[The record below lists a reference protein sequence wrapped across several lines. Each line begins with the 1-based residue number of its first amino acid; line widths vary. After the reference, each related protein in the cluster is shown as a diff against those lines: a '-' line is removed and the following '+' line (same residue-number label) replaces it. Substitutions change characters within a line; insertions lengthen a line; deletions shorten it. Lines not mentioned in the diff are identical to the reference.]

1 MVFLK
6 KRWLYFLLPMLA
18 LFAVFAA
25 LQRPEPVQYITSP
38 VRYGN
43 IEQTVLASGTLNA
56 VNQVN
61 VGSQVSGQLKSL
73 KVALGDQVTKDQL
86 IAEIDPILQQYTLR
100 QAQASLD
107 SAKAQKQAK
116 QALLR
121 QYELA
126 YRRQQQMWQQDA
138 TSKAS
143 LEEAA
148 ATLDTTRAAINQLD
162 AEITSAQ
169 VSVDT
174 AKANLGYTRIT
185 APISGTVVS
194 IVTKE
199 GQTVAASQSV
209 PTIIKLANLDT
220 MTVKAEISEA
230 DVIHVKPGMSVWFTT
245 LGDPDKRYYATLR
258 AIEPASTSDSSD
270 DDSTSSNSSSSDSS
284 SSSSSAVYYNG
295 LFDIANPDHRLRVS
309 MTAQVTIVS
318 GEAKNVLLVPIAA
331 VDNNAQQQAVV
342 RVLEQGKVISKT
354 IQTGLKD
361 SLNIQVISGLKENE
375 QVILGDS
382 QSNADNTGNSGQ
394 MMPSPPGP

>member
-6 KRWLYFLLPMLA
+6 KRWLYFLLPLLA
-18 LFAVFAA
+18 LFAVFAV
-25 LQRPEPVQYITSP
+25 LQRPAPVQYITSP

-138 TSKAS
+138 TSRAS

-148 ATLDTTRAAINQLD
+148 ATLDTTQAAINQLD

-185 APISGTVVS
+185 APISGTVVA

-230 DVIHVKPGMSVWFTT
+230 DVIHVKPGMRVWFTT
-245 LGDPDKRYYATLR
+245 LGDPDKRYHATLR
-258 AIEPASTSDSSD
+258 AIEPASTSSSD
-270 DDSTSSNSSSSDSS
+270 DDNSSSSSSSSDSS

-295 LFDIANPDHRLRVS
+295 LFDIANPDHKLRVS

-331 VDNNAQQQAVV
+331 VENNAQQQSTV
-342 RVLEQGKVISKT
+342 RVLEQGKVISKI

-361 SLNIQVISGLKENE
+361 SLNIQIISGLKEKE

-382 QSNADNTGNSGQ
+382 QSSTDNAGNSGQ
-394 MMPSPPGP
+394 MMPPPGP

>member
-6 KRWLYFLLPMLA
+6 KRWLYFLLPLLA
-18 LFAVFAA
+18 LFAVFAV
-25 LQRPEPVQYITSP
+25 LQRPAPVQYITSP

-138 TSKAS
+138 TSRAS

-148 ATLDTTRAAINQLD
+148 ATLDTTQAAINQLD

-185 APISGTVVS
+185 APISGTVVA

-245 LGDPDKRYYATLR
+245 LGDPDKRYHATLR
-258 AIEPASTSDSSD
+258 AIEPASTSSSD
-270 DDSTSSNSSSSDSS
+270 DDNSSSSSSSSDSS

-295 LFDIANPDHRLRVS
+295 LFDIANMDHKLRVS
-309 MTAQVTIVS
+309 MTAQVTIVF

-331 VDNNAQQQAVV
+331 VENNAQQQSTV
-342 RVLEQGKVISKT
+342 RVLEQGKVISKI

-361 SLNIQVISGLKENE
+361 SLNIQIISGLKEKE

-382 QSNADNTGNSGQ
+382 QSSTDNAGNSGQ
-394 MMPSPPGP
+394 MMPPPGP

>member
-6 KRWLYFLLPMLA
+6 KRWLYFLLPLLA
-18 LFAVFAA
+18 LFAVFAV
-25 LQRPEPVQYITSP
+25 LQRPAPVQYITSP

-138 TSKAS
+138 TSRAS

-148 ATLDTTRAAINQLD
+148 ATLDTTQAAINQLD

-185 APISGTVVS
+185 APISGTVVA

-245 LGDPDKRYYATLR
+245 LGDPDKRYHATLR
-258 AIEPASTSDSSD
+258 AIEPASTSSSD
-270 DDSTSSNSSSSDSS
+270 DDNSSSSSSSSDSS

-295 LFDIANPDHRLRVS
+295 LFDIANPDHKLRVS

-331 VDNNAQQQAVV
+331 VENNAQQQSTV
-342 RVLEQGKVISKT
+342 RVLEQGKVISKI

-361 SLNIQVISGLKENE
+361 SLNIQIISGLKEKE

-382 QSNADNTGNSGQ
+382 QSSTDNAGNSGQ
-394 MMPSPPGP
+394 MMPPPGP

>member
-1 MVFLK
+1 VVFLK

-270 DDSTSSNSSSSDSS
+270 DDSTSSSSSSSDSS

-331 VDNNAQQQAVV
+331 VDNNVQQQAVV

-375 QVILGDS
+375 QVILGDG

-394 MMPSPPGP
+394 MMPFPPGP

>member
-6 KRWLYFLLPMLA
+6 KRWLYFLLPLLA
-18 LFAVFAA
+18 LFAVFAV
-25 LQRPEPVQYITSP
+25 LQRPAPVQYITSP

-116 QALLR
+116 QALFH

-148 ATLDTTRAAINQLD
+148 ATLDTTQAAINQLD

-185 APISGTVVS
+185 APISGTVVA

-245 LGDPDKRYYATLR
+245 LGDPDKRYHATLR

-270 DDSTSSNSSSSDSS
+270 DDSSSSSSSSSDSS
-284 SSSSSAVYYNG
+284 SSSSSVVYYNG
-295 LFDIANPDHRLRVS
+295 LFDIANPDHKLRVS

-331 VDNNAQQQAVV
+331 VENNAQQQSTV
-342 RVLEQGKVISKT
+342 RVLEQGKVISKI

-361 SLNIQVISGLKENE
+361 NLNIQVISGLKENE

-382 QSNADNTGNSGQ
+382 QSSTDNTSNSGQ
-394 MMPSPPGP
+394 MMPPPGP

>member
-6 KRWLYFLLPMLA
+6 KRWLYFLLPLLA
-18 LFAVFAA
+18 LFAVFAV
-25 LQRPEPVQYITSP
+25 LQRPAPVQYITSP

-138 TSKAS
+138 TSRAS

-148 ATLDTTRAAINQLD
+148 ATLDTTQAAINQLD

-185 APISGTVVS
+185 APISGTVVA

-245 LGDPDKRYYATLR
+245 LGDPDKRYHATLR
-258 AIEPASTSDSSD
+258 AIEPASTSSSD
-270 DDSTSSNSSSSDSS
+270 DDNSSSSSSSSDSS

-295 LFDIANPDHRLRVS
+295 LFDIANMDHKLRVS
-309 MTAQVTIVS
+309 MTAQVTIVF

-331 VDNNAQQQAVV
+331 VENNAQQQSTV
-342 RVLEQGKVISKT
+342 RVLEQGKVISKI

-361 SLNIQVISGLKENE
+361 SLNIQIISGLKENE

-382 QSNADNTGNSGQ
+382 QSSTDNAGNSGQ
-394 MMPSPPGP
+394 MMPPPGP

>member
-6 KRWLYFLLPMLA
+6 KRWLYFLLPLLA
-18 LFAVFAA
+18 LFAVFAV
-25 LQRPEPVQYITSP
+25 LQRQAPVQYITSP

-138 TSKAS
+138 TSRAS

-148 ATLDTTRAAINQLD
+148 ATLDTTQAAINQLD

-185 APISGTVVS
+185 APISGTVVA

-245 LGDPDKRYYATLR
+245 LGDPDKRYHATLR
-258 AIEPASTSDSSD
+258 AIEPASTSSSD
-270 DDSTSSNSSSSDSS
+270 DDNSSSSSSSSDSS

-295 LFDIANPDHRLRVS
+295 LFDIANMDHKLRVS
-309 MTAQVTIVS
+309 MTAQVTIVF

-331 VDNNAQQQAVV
+331 VENNAQQQSTV
-342 RVLEQGKVISKT
+342 RVLEQGKVISKI

-361 SLNIQVISGLKENE
+361 SLNIQIISGLKEKE

-382 QSNADNTGNSGQ
+382 QSSTDNAGNSGQ
-394 MMPSPPGP
+394 MMPPPGP

>member
-1 MVFLK
+1 MVLLK
-6 KRWLYFLLPMLA
+6 KRWLYFLLPLLA
-18 LFAVFAA
+18 MFAVFAV

-116 QALLR
+116 QALFH

-245 LGDPDKRYYATLR
+245 LGDPDKRYHATLR

-270 DDSTSSNSSSSDSS
+270 DDSSSSSSSSSDSS

-295 LFDIANPDHRLRVS
+295 LFDIANPDHKLRVS

-331 VDNNAQQQAVV
+331 VENNAQQQSTV

-354 IQTGLKD
+354 VQTGLKD
-361 SLNIQVISGLKENE
+361 NLNIQVISGLKENE

-382 QSNADNTGNSGQ
+382 QSSTDNTSNSGQ
-394 MMPSPPGP
+394 MMPPPGP

>member
-6 KRWLYFLLPMLA
+6 KRWLYFLLPLLA
-18 LFAVFAA
+18 LFAVFAV
-25 LQRPEPVQYITSP
+25 LQRPAPVQYITSP

-138 TSKAS
+138 TSRAS

-148 ATLDTTRAAINQLD
+148 ATLDTTQAAINQLD

-185 APISGTVVS
+185 APISGTVVA

-245 LGDPDKRYYATLR
+245 LGDPDKRYHATLR
-258 AIEPASTSDSSD
+258 AIEPASTSSSD
-270 DDSTSSNSSSSDSS
+270 DDNSSSSSSSSDSS

-295 LFDIANPDHRLRVS
+295 LFDIANMDHKLRVS
-309 MTAQVTIVS
+309 MTAQVTIVF

-331 VDNNAQQQAVV
+331 VENNAQQQSTV
-342 RVLEQGKVISKT
+342 RVLEQGKVISKI

-361 SLNIQVISGLKENE
+361 SLNIQIISGLKEKE

-382 QSNADNTGNSGQ
+382 QSSTDNAGNSGQ
-394 MMPSPPGP
+394 MMPQPGP

>member
-6 KRWLYFLLPMLA
+6 KRWLYFLLPLLA
-18 LFAVFAA
+18 LFAVFAV
-25 LQRPEPVQYITSP
+25 LQRPAPVQYITSP

-116 QALLR
+116 QALFH

-138 TSKAS
+138 TSRAS

-148 ATLDTTRAAINQLD
+148 ATLDTTQAAINQLD

-185 APISGTVVS
+185 APISGTVVA

-245 LGDPDKRYYATLR
+245 LGDPDKRYHATLR
-258 AIEPASTSDSSD
+258 AIEPASTSSSD
-270 DDSTSSNSSSSDSS
+270 DDNSSSSSSSSDSS

-295 LFDIANPDHRLRVS
+295 LFDIANMDHKLRVS

-331 VDNNAQQQAVV
+331 VENNAQQQSTV
-342 RVLEQGKVISKT
+342 RVLEQGKVISKI

-361 SLNIQVISGLKENE
+361 SLNIQIISGLKEKE

-382 QSNADNTGNSGQ
+382 QSSTDNAGNSGQ
-394 MMPSPPGP
+394 MMPPPGP

>member
-6 KRWLYFLLPMLA
+6 KRWLYFLLPL
-18 LFAVFAA
+18 LVLSGVFAI

-185 APISGTVVS
+185 APISGTVVA

-245 LGDPDKRYYATLR
+245 LGDPDKRYHATLR
-258 AIEPASTSDSSD
+258 AIEPASTSSSD
-270 DDSTSSNSSSSDSS
+270 DDNSSSSSSSSDSS

-295 LFDIANPDHRLRVS
+295 LFDIANPDHKLRVS

-331 VDNNAQQQAVV
+331 VENNAQQQSTV
-342 RVLEQGKVISKT
+342 RVLEQGKVISKI

-361 SLNIQVISGLKENE
+361 NLNIQVISGLKENE

-382 QSNADNTGNSGQ
+382 QSSTDNTSNSGQ
-394 MMPSPPGP
+394 MMPPPGP

>member
-6 KRWLYFLLPMLA
+6 KRWLYFLLPLLA
-18 LFAVFAA
+18 LFAVFAV
-25 LQRPEPVQYITSP
+25 LQRPAPVQYITSP

-138 TSKAS
+138 TSRAS

-185 APISGTVVS
+185 APISGTVVA

-245 LGDPDKRYYATLR
+245 LGDPDKRYHATLR
-258 AIEPASTSDSSD
+258 AIEPASTSSSD
-270 DDSTSSNSSSSDSS
+270 DDNSSSSSSSSDSS

-295 LFDIANPDHRLRVS
+295 LFDIANPDHKLRVS

-331 VDNNAQQQAVV
+331 VENNAQQQSTV
-342 RVLEQGKVISKT
+342 RVLEQGKVISKI

-361 SLNIQVISGLKENE
+361 SLNIQIISGLKENE

-382 QSNADNTGNSGQ
+382 QSSTDNAGNSGQ
-394 MMPSPPGP
+394 MMPPPGP

>member
-6 KRWLYFLLPMLA
+6 KRWLYFLLPL
-18 LFAVFAA
+18 LVLSGVFAI

-116 QALLR
+116 QALFH

-245 LGDPDKRYYATLR
+245 LGDPDKRYHATLR

-270 DDSTSSNSSSSDSS
+270 DDSSSSSSSSSDSS

-295 LFDIANPDHRLRVS
+295 LFDIANPDHKLRVS

-331 VDNNAQQQAVV
+331 VENNAQQQSTV
-342 RVLEQGKVISKT
+342 RVLEQGKVISKI

-361 SLNIQVISGLKENE
+361 NLNIQVISGLKENE

-382 QSNADNTGNSGQ
+382 QSSTDNTSNSGQ
-394 MMPSPPGP
+394 MMPPPGP

>member
-1 MVFLK
+1 VVFLK

-126 YRRQQQMWQQDA
+126 YRRQQQMWRQDA

-270 DDSTSSNSSSSDSS
+270 DDSTSSSSSSSDSS

-331 VDNNAQQQAVV
+331 VDNNVQQQAVV

-375 QVILGDS
+375 QVILGDG

-394 MMPSPPGP
+394 MVPFPPGP

>member
-6 KRWLYFLLPMLA
+6 KRWLYFLLPLLA
-18 LFAVFAA
+18 LFAVFAV
-25 LQRPEPVQYITSP
+25 LQRPAPVQYITSP

-126 YRRQQQMWQQDA
+126 YRRQQQMWRQDA

-185 APISGTVVS
+185 APISGTVVA

-245 LGDPDKRYYATLR
+245 LGDPDKRYHATLR
-258 AIEPASTSDSSD
+258 AIEPASTSSSD
-270 DDSTSSNSSSSDSS
+270 DDNSSSSSSSSDSS

-295 LFDIANPDHRLRVS
+295 LFDIANMDHKLRVS
-309 MTAQVTIVS
+309 MTAQVTIVF

-331 VDNNAQQQAVV
+331 VENNAQQQSTV
-342 RVLEQGKVISKT
+342 RVLEQGKVISKI

-361 SLNIQVISGLKENE
+361 SLNIQIISGLKEKE

-382 QSNADNTGNSGQ
+382 QSSTDNAGNSGQ
-394 MMPSPPGP
+394 MMPQPGP

>member
-6 KRWLYFLLPMLA
+6 KRWLYFLLPLLA
-18 LFAVFAA
+18 LFAVFAV
-25 LQRPEPVQYITSP
+25 LQRPAPVQYITSP

-138 TSKAS
+138 TSRAS

-148 ATLDTTRAAINQLD
+148 ATLDTTQAAINQLD

-185 APISGTVVS
+185 APISGTVVA

-245 LGDPDKRYYATLR
+245 LGDPDKRYHATLR

-270 DDSTSSNSSSSDSS
+270 DDSSSSSSSSSDSS

-295 LFDIANPDHRLRVS
+295 LFDIANMDHKLRVS

-331 VDNNAQQQAVV
+331 VENNAQQQSTV
-342 RVLEQGKVISKT
+342 RVLEQGKVISKI

-361 SLNIQVISGLKENE
+361 SLNIQIISGLKEKE

-382 QSNADNTGNSGQ
+382 QSSTDNAGNSGQ
-394 MMPSPPGP
+394 MMPPPSP

>member
-270 DDSTSSNSSSSDSS
+270 DDSTSSSSSSSDSS

-331 VDNNAQQQAVV
+331 VDNNVQQQAVV

-375 QVILGDS
+375 QVILGDG

-394 MMPSPPGP
+394 MMPFPPGP

>member
-6 KRWLYFLLPMLA
+6 KRWLYFLLPLLA
-18 LFAVFAA
+18 MFAVFAV
-25 LQRPEPVQYITSP
+25 LQRPAPVQYITSP

-138 TSKAS
+138 TSRAS

-148 ATLDTTRAAINQLD
+148 ATLDTTQAAINQLD

-185 APISGTVVS
+185 APISGTVVA

-245 LGDPDKRYYATLR
+245 LGDPDKRYHATLR
-258 AIEPASTSDSSD
+258 AIEPASTSSSD
-270 DDSTSSNSSSSDSS
+270 DDNSSSSSSSSDSS

-295 LFDIANPDHRLRVS
+295 LFDIANMDHKLRVS
-309 MTAQVTIVS
+309 MTAQVTIVF

-331 VDNNAQQQAVV
+331 VENNAQQQSTV
-342 RVLEQGKVISKT
+342 RVLEQGKVISKI

-361 SLNIQVISGLKENE
+361 SLNIQIISGLKENE

-382 QSNADNTGNSGQ
+382 QSSTDNAGNSGQ
-394 MMPSPPGP
+394 MMPPPGP